1 MNYPWSK
8 DIDWK
13 LQSKDKRVY
22 IMRDHNWSFAAWEVS
37 KIENRIQEG
46 SLVVHVDSHFDDV
59 PDGLVVR
66 SLFET
71 KSKEDIMKVSRS
83 YDRSLGQVPESNLM
97 HIDNF
102 IWASIGRGTI
112 EEVIFVSSDKLELNV
127 LSDVREEYAHCL
139 PENCKYSSKLFPN
152 TEEFLNSYDG
162 EKFCRVHR

>member
-1 MNYPWSK
+1 
-8 DIDWK
+8 
-13 LQSKDKRVY
+13 
-22 IMRDHNWSFAAWEVS
+22 MRDHNWSFAAWEVS

-66 SLFET
+66 GLFEA

-102 IWASIGRGTI
+102 IWALIGRGTI
-112 EEVIFVSSDKLELNV
+112 EEVIFVSRDKLELNV
-127 LSDVREEYAHCL
+127 LPDVREEYAHCL
-139 PENCKYSSKLFPN
+139 PEN
-152 TEEFLNSYDG
+152 
-162 EKFCRVHR
+162 